1 MLPLDCR
8 EKWCMAFDFHP
19 SQYSSTEL
27 AAIAAIVLSV
37 AAIAYF
43 LFAIWVTP

>member
-19 SQYSSTEL
+19 SRYSTIEL
-27 AAIAAIVLSV
+27 VAMAAIVLSV
-37 AAIAYF
+37 AAIAF
-43 LFAIWVTP
+43 VGFSIWAEP